1 MKTFALM
8 TSFAALIAAPSLAA
22 TAIGLAGERTLVMID
37 LNTGQVTGM
46 QDLNYDGRM
55 LGIDYR
61 NATGGLIGVT
71 EDFEVVSIDPMT
83 GEWDLIVTMSA
94 GMEIADGA
102 SVIMDINPVPDAL
115 RFMSGTTNHRINL
128 TTGEAMVDGDL
139 HFGDATDGVPMVA
152 GTAYTNNIGTPD
164 STAMFNIDIE
174 RSALLRQT
182 APNDG
187 TNEIVGELGVM
198 LDGPIAFDI
207 STDAESMNTG
217 WLYANGQIHTISLE
231 TGMLTNSWDI
241 AGLDVM
247 LRDMTVMGAMD

>member
-102 SVIMDINPVPDAL
+102 SVIVDINPVPDAL

-139 HFGDATDGVPMVA
+139 HFGDDTDGVPMVA